1 MLRVVVLGAAAGGGV
16 PQWNC
21 GCPVCRAARSEHPE
35 LQSTQASI
43 AVSADGEHWFLIN
56 ASPDLRQQ
64 LIATPQLH
72 PRAGKL
78 RHSPIAGVILTNG
91 EIDAVAGLLS
101 MREGSPF
108 TIYAHGKVLA
118 ILGDNSI
125 FNVLNAKNVKRQPI
139 ELDTTF
145 EPALPDG
152 APSGIE
158 ILPFAAPGKSA
169 WYLEGKAHPAGDTGA
184 GDTLGLRIGDKAT
197 GKYFYF
203 LAACAGVTDDLKS
216 RLAGAPLIFFDGTV
230 WRDDELIVA
239 GLGNKTG
246 QGMGH
251 IAMSGDGGAIEAL
264 SGLDIGRKVFLHIN
278 NSNPALLHDSA
289 ERKTSRAR
297 GLANSRRWNGDY
309 AVNAMT
315 LNGMTAFSLAGS
327 APLNSAEEL
336 EAALRHIGATRYH
349 NLHPFHRLL
358 HGGKLNK
365 GQVQAWALNR
375 YFYQST
381 IPIKDAVVI
390 SRFRDR
396 GIRMEWRHRIED
408 HDGDLG
414 AEGGIERWLKLTEGL
429 GLDSAY
435 VESTEGIL
443 PATRFAVEAYV
454 HFVPRQDAR
463 WKPSPRR

>member
-43 AVSADGEHWFLIN
+43 AISADGEHWFLIN

-78 RHSPIAGVILTNG
+78 RHTPIAGVILTNS

-108 TIYAHGKVLA
+108 TIYAHARVLA
-118 ILGDNSI
+118 ILKANSI
-125 FNVLNAKNVKRQPI
+125 FNVLNEKNVRRQPI
-139 ELDTTF
+139 EIDMAF

-152 APSGIE
+152 SRSGLE
-158 ILPFAAPGKSA
+158 ILPFAVAGKSA
-169 WYLEGKAHPAGDTGA
+169 WYLEGKEHPAGRDGA
-184 GDTLGLRIGDKAT
+184 GDTLGLRIQDKVT

-203 LAACAGVTDDLKS
+203 LAACADVTDDLKS

-230 WRDDELIVA
+230 WRDDELIAA

-251 IAMSGDGGAIEAL
+251 IAMSGDSGAIEAL

-278 NSNPALLHDSA
+278 NTNPALLHGSA
-289 ERKTSRAR
+289 ERGIVERA
-297 GLANSRRWNGDY
+297 GWQIPADGTEI
-309 AVNAMT
+309 T
-315 LNGMTAFSLAGS
+315 L
-327 APLNSAEEL
+327 
-336 EAALRHIGATRYH
+336 
-349 NLHPFHRLL
+349 
-358 HGGKLNK
+358 
-365 GQVQAWALNR
+365 
-375 YFYQST
+375 
-381 IPIKDAVVI
+381 
-390 SRFRDR
+390 
-396 GIRMEWRHRIED
+396 
-408 HDGDLG
+408 
-414 AEGGIERWLKLTEGL
+414 
-429 GLDSAY
+429 
-435 VESTEGIL
+435 
-443 PATRFAVEAYV
+443 
-454 HFVPRQDAR
+454 
-463 WKPSPRR
+463 

>member
-72 PRAGKL
+72 PRIGKL
-78 RHSPIAGVILTNG
+78 RHSPISGVILTNG

-125 FNVLNAKNVKRQPI
+125 FNVLNEKNVRRQPI
-139 ELDTTF
+139 EIDRTF

-152 APSGIE
+152 SPSGIE
-158 ILPFAAPGKSA
+158 ILPFAVAGKGA
-169 WYLEGKAHPAGDTGA
+169 WYLEGKTHPEGNDGA

-197 GKYFYF
+197 DKYFYF

-289 ERKTSRAR
+289 ERRQAERA
-297 GLANSRRWNGDY
+297 GWQIPADGTEI
-309 AVNAMT
+309 T
-315 LNGMTAFSLAGS
+315 L
-327 APLNSAEEL
+327 
-336 EAALRHIGATRYH
+336 
-349 NLHPFHRLL
+349 
-358 HGGKLNK
+358 
-365 GQVQAWALNR
+365 
-375 YFYQST
+375 
-381 IPIKDAVVI
+381 
-390 SRFRDR
+390 
-396 GIRMEWRHRIED
+396 
-408 HDGDLG
+408 
-414 AEGGIERWLKLTEGL
+414 
-429 GLDSAY
+429 
-435 VESTEGIL
+435 
-443 PATRFAVEAYV
+443 
-454 HFVPRQDAR
+454 
-463 WKPSPRR
+463 

>member
-43 AVSADGEHWFLIN
+43 AISADGEHWFLIN

-72 PRAGKL
+72 PKPGKL

-125 FNVLNAKNVKRQPI
+125 FNVLSEKNVRRQPI
-139 ELDTTF
+139 EIDSSF
-145 EPALPDG
+145 EPVLPDG
-152 APSGIE
+152 SPSGIE
-158 ILPFAAPGKSA
+158 ILPFAVAGKGA
-169 WYLEGKAHPAGDTGA
+169 WYLEGKTHPAGNGGA

-197 GKYFYF
+197 GKHFYF
-203 LAACAGVTDDLKS
+203 LAACADVTDDLKS
-216 RLAGAPLIFFDGTV
+216 RLAGASLIFFDGTV

-239 GLGNKTG
+239 GLGTKTG

-251 IAMSGDGGAIEAL
+251 IAMSGDSGAIEAL
-264 SGLDIGRKVFLHIN
+264 SGLNIGRKVFLHIN

-289 ERKTSRAR
+289 ERKMAERA
-297 GLANSRRWNGDY
+297 GWQIPTDGTEI
-309 AVNAMT
+309 T
-315 LNGMTAFSLAGS
+315 L
-327 APLNSAEEL
+327 
-336 EAALRHIGATRYH
+336 
-349 NLHPFHRLL
+349 
-358 HGGKLNK
+358 
-365 GQVQAWALNR
+365 
-375 YFYQST
+375 
-381 IPIKDAVVI
+381 
-390 SRFRDR
+390 
-396 GIRMEWRHRIED
+396 
-408 HDGDLG
+408 
-414 AEGGIERWLKLTEGL
+414 
-429 GLDSAY
+429 
-435 VESTEGIL
+435 
-443 PATRFAVEAYV
+443 
-454 HFVPRQDAR
+454 
-463 WKPSPRR
+463 

>member
-43 AVSADGEHWFLIN
+43 AISADGEHWFLVN

-78 RHSPIAGVILTNG
+78 RHSPITGVILTNG
-91 EIDAVAGLLS
+91 EIDAVTGLLS

-108 TIYAHGKVLA
+108 TIYAHDNVLA
-118 ILGDNSI
+118 ILRDNSI
-125 FNVLNAKNVKRQPI
+125 FNVLNEKNVRRQPI
-139 ELDTTF
+139 ELDRTF
-145 EPALPDG
+145 EPMLPDG

-158 ILPFAAPGKSA
+158 ILPFSAPGKSA
-169 WYLEGKAHPAGDTGA
+169 WYLEGKAHPAGDRGA

-203 LAACAGVTDDLKS
+203 LAACASMTDELKS

-239 GLGNKTG
+239 GLGTKTG

-264 SGLDIGRKVFLHIN
+264 SGLNIGRKVFLHIN

-289 ERKTSRAR
+289 ERQQAERA
-297 GLANSRRWNGDY
+297 GWQIPTDGTEI
-309 AVNAMT
+309 T
-315 LNGMTAFSLAGS
+315 L
-327 APLNSAEEL
+327 
-336 EAALRHIGATRYH
+336 
-349 NLHPFHRLL
+349 
-358 HGGKLNK
+358 
-365 GQVQAWALNR
+365 
-375 YFYQST
+375 
-381 IPIKDAVVI
+381 
-390 SRFRDR
+390 
-396 GIRMEWRHRIED
+396 
-408 HDGDLG
+408 
-414 AEGGIERWLKLTEGL
+414 
-429 GLDSAY
+429 
-435 VESTEGIL
+435 
-443 PATRFAVEAYV
+443 
-454 HFVPRQDAR
+454 
-463 WKPSPRR
+463 